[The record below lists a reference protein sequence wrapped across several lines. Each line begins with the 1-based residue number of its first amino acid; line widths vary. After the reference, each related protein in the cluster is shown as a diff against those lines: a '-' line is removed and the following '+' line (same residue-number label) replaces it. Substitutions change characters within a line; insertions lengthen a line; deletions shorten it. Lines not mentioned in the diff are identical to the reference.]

1 MPAERGAWPQ
11 AHQEASYMCLHAQ
24 FVACHIPLPC
34 CLMAA
39 SSSRQHWTPQLHLS
53 CRGRGRDRTLVHGA
67 DDGKEGHVLEPSQP
81 ADKRTKMPDVCQDRP
96 ASVCVPATLG
106 WRLVLRGG
114 AGDNADI
121 FGDGVDEY
129 AGSEETP
136 FGESGARELQ
146 KVSEVG
152 VNIDD
157 DGYDDIDEAAFNKML
172 HTSWDTAQG
181 DTAQGAVHESRP
193 AHACTTACDAEKGED
208 RGAGFWEEGEAAWRC
223 SALYCQA
230 EELMRAPHQHD
241 TRTAGEKNT
250 HGRLLWLQ
258 MQAAEVIKRVSVP
271 PAKERRQKALLDK
284 LSAAVHDIWGDA
296 AVLTPYGSAAA
307 GYGTVESDVDL
318 QVLESFNIAVRRA
331 LRGVSTAL

>member
-1 MPAERGAWPQ
+1 
-11 AHQEASYMCLHAQ
+11 MCLHAQ
-24 FVACHIPLPC
+24 FFACDIPLPRR
-34 CLMAA
+34 LMAA

-81 ADKRTKMPDVCQDRP
+81 ADKRTKMPDVCKDRP
-96 ASVCVPATLG
+96 VSVCLPATLG

-114 AGDNADI
+114 AGDDADL
-121 FGDGVDEY
+121 FGDGFDEY
-129 AGSEETP
+129 AGSEDTP
-136 FGESGARELQ
+136 FGESGAREQQ

-157 DGYDDIDEAAFNKML
+157 YDDMDDGYDDMDEAAFNQML

-318 QVLESFNIAVRRA
+318 QVLESSHRAVRSA
-331 LRGVSTAL
+331 LRGALIAP